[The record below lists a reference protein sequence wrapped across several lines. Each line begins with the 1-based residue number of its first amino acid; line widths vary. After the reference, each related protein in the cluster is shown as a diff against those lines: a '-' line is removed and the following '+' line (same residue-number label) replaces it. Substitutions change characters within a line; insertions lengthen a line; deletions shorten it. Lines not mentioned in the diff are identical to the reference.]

1 MISIYM
7 SNKNIIRTS
16 TLSDLLKIIFE
27 NFIHLSKIEYD
38 DFSSSFLTSAPLI
51 AGLHDQ
57 FTCLSYFFTPV
68 VNTMTNSNLGRKRFI
83 EDDSL

>member
-38 DFSSSFLTSAPLI
+38 DFSSLFLTSAPLI

-83 EDDSL
+83 DDDSL